1 MRFVFPVIAAGAMGI
16 IVANELTY
24 QRTTTA
30 LKAGIEL
37 TDARIAAAQ
46 VMQLLTDAETAQRGF
61 LLTGQASELEPYHH
75 ALRELPDVRAQ
86 LQRSLQ
92 VDGKNAAVAT
102 TDLDTAI
109 DAQLKEIAAVLQLAK
124 AGNREAALTLATMG
138 AGREQMRRLRVLFTT
153 HLAQAAAMQSRV
165 RVSIYD
171 SLLLNRMVTAA
182 LTILGVLGLY
192 LFLRELRMQ
201 DKERARGQDL
211 LKVEVRVR
219 TKELRHLAR
228 YLQNVREDERGY
240 LARELHDELGGL
252 LTAAKLDLARIRMRV
267 SNDPELTKRLE
278 HAIGLLNEGIAFKR
292 RIMEDLRPSSL
303 ATLGLKAALTKLCAD
318 MEDRLSIPIHL
329 ELEDTPLNTF
339 QDIAVYRLVQEAMTN
354 IAKYA
359 SAKNVWVWLHR
370 QDELIAVEVRDDGV
384 GFAPDSSMAGHHG
397 LSGMRFR
404 AESLGGTMKIESVLG
419 AGTRLTAQFPVGDIE
434 AQGRQ
439 LDTVWS
445 EVATPA

>member
-1 MRFVFPVIAAGAMGI
+1 MGI

-24 QRTTTA
+24 QRTTVA

-37 TDARIAAAQ
+37 TDARIAAAH
-46 VMQLLTDAETAQRGF
+46 VMQLLTDAETGQRGF
-61 LLTGQASELEPYHH
+61 LLTGQASELDPYQH
-75 ALRELPDVRAQ
+75 ALQALPGVRAQ
-86 LQRSLQ
+86 LRRSLE
-92 VDGKNAAVAT
+92 VDGKTAALSI

-109 DAQLKEIAAVLQLAK
+109 DAQLKEISAVLQLANT
-124 AGNREAALTLATMG
+124 GNREMALTRVTMG
-138 AGREQMRRLRVLFTT
+138 AGREQMRKLRALFDT
-153 HLAQAAAMQSRV
+153 HLARAAAMQTRV

-182 LTILGVLGLY
+182 LTILSVLGLY
-192 LFLRELRMQ
+192 FFLRELRIR

-211 LKVEVRVR
+211 LKVEVRAR
-219 TKELRHLAR
+219 TRELRHLAR

-267 SNDPELTKRLE
+267 GNDPELIKRLE

-303 ATLGLKAALTKLCAD
+303 GMLGLKAALIKLCAD
-318 MEDRLSIPIHL
+318 MEDRLAIPIHL

-339 QDIAVYRLVQEAMTN
+339 QDLAVYRLVQEAMTN

-359 SAKNVWVWLHR
+359 HAKNVWVGLHR
-370 QDELIAVEVRDDGV
+370 RDELIAVEVRDDGV
-384 GFAPDSSMAGHHG
+384 GFAPDLSMAGHHG

-404 AESLGGTMKIESVLG
+404 AESLGGTMKIESAVG
-419 AGTRLTAQFPVGDIE
+419 AGTRLRAQFPVGDIE
-434 AQGRQ
+434 AQGQ
-439 LDTVWS
+439 QVDTVWS
-445 EVATPA
+445 EVASLA